1 MTVQIALLRGV
12 NVGGHAMVSMAELRG
27 MLEELGFGGAKT
39 LLQSGNA
46 VFTSSAR
53 SSAKLETQLE
63 EELEARLGRRTDF
76 FVRSIEEW
84 EKIIAAN
91 PFRAEAEHDPG
102 HLHLIAL
109 KSAPEAS
116 AVAALQAAV
125 TGPEVVRAAGKQ
137 LYVTYPDGAGRSKL
151 TNAVIEKKLGTR
163 GTARNWNTVLKL
175 DALARTL
182 R

>member
-1 MTVQIALLRGV
+1 MTVYIALLRGV
-12 NVGGHAMVSMAELRG
+12 NVGGNAMVSMTELRG
-27 MLEELGFGGAKT
+27 MLDELGLRGAKT

-46 VFTSSAR
+46 VFVSSAR

-63 EELEARLGRRTDF
+63 GETQARLGLRTQY
-76 FVRSIEEW
+76 FVRTAEEW
-84 EKIIAAN
+84 GKIVAAN
-91 PFRAEAEHDPG
+91 PFRTEAERDPG
-102 HLHLIAL
+102 HLHVMAL

-125 TGPEVVRAAGKQ
+125 TGREVVRADGKQ

-163 GTARNWNTVLKL
+163 ATGRNWNTVLKL

-182 R
+182 P